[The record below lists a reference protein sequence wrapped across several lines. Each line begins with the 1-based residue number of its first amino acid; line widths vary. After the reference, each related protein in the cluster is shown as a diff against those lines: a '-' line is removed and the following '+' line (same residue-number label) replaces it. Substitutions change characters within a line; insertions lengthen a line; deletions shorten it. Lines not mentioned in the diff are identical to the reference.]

1 MIEYFN
7 ELMSYFWF
15 SSLFKIL
22 LGALL
27 TGIIGLER
35 SSLNKPAGFGT
46 HAIIGTTAV
55 LVVLLSEY
63 MSMTDSLVDMSRIPA
78 QLLSG
83 IGFIGAGT
91 ILRNGLNVKGVTTAA
106 GILAVTCIGMAVGA
120 GFYFGAIVVTII
132 VFLTL
137 AYSHTI
143 SDKFGRFTLLDL
155 DITIKENVT
164 ETMSEIEKYLN
175 KKKVEIRSIKRSGKS
190 STRSEEELIEIMG
203 SFSSINLDNNK
214 IIQDIIAIENVSS
227 VTISGD

>member
-1 MIEYFN
+1 MIEIFS
-7 ELMSYFWF
+7 ELMELFWF
-15 SSLFKIL
+15 QSLIKIL

-63 MSMTDSLVDMSRIPA
+63 MSVYNNVDMSRIPA

-106 GILAVTCIGMAVGA
+106 GILSVTVIGMSVGA
-120 GFYFGAIVVTII
+120 GIYIGAVLVTLL
-132 VFLTL
+132 VYLTL
-137 AYSHTI
+137 AYSHKI
-143 SDKFGRFTLLDL
+143 SDKFERFTVLALE
-155 DITIKENVT
+155 IKINEHPQ
-164 ETMSEIEKYLN
+164 ETLEQIEKYLN
-175 KKKVEIRSIKRSGKS
+175 NKKVEIKGIKRPNKDDKPNHGE
-190 STRSEEELIEIMG
+190 TIEIYG
-203 SFSSINLDNNK
+203 NFDSRYTKLNT
-214 IIQDIIAIENVSS
+214 IISDLIAMEHISE
-227 VTISGD
+227 VTNAEE

>member
-1 MIEYFN
+1 MLEIFSN
-7 ELMSYFWF
+7 LMDMFWF
-15 SSLFKIL
+15 ESLFKIL

-27 TGIIGLER
+27 TGLIGLER

-55 LVVLLSEY
+55 LVVLLSEH
-63 MSMTDSLVDMSRIPA
+63 MSLVNNVDMSRIPA

-120 GFYFGAIVVTII
+120 GFYFGAIIVTII

-137 AYSHTI
+137 AYSHNI
-143 SDKFGRFTLLDL
+143 SDKFGRFTTLDL
-155 DITIKENVT
+155 DIKISGNIKET
-164 ETMSEIEKYLN
+164 LTEIEFYLN
-175 KKKVEIRSIKRSGKS
+175 KKNVEIKGIKRLEKQSKNKE
-190 STRSEEELIEIMG
+190 SELVEILG
-203 SFSSINLDNNK
+203 SFNSLNLNLNK
-214 IIQDIIAIENVSS
+214 IISDIAAIDNVVE
-227 VTISGD
+227 VTTSED

>member
-1 MIEYFN
+1 MIEAFS
-7 ELMSYFWF
+7 ELMELFWF
-15 SSLFKIL
+15 QALIKIL

-63 MSMTDSLVDMSRIPA
+63 MSVYNNVDMSRIPA

-106 GILAVTCIGMAVGA
+106 GILAVTVIGMSVGA
-120 GFYFGAIVVTII
+120 GFYFGAVLVTLL
-132 VFLTL
+132 VYLTL
-137 AYSHTI
+137 AYSHKI
-143 SDKFGRFTLLDL
+143 SDKFERFTVLSLE
-155 DITIKENVT
+155 IKINEHPQ
-164 ETMSEIEKYLN
+164 ETLEQIEKYLN
-175 KKKVEIRSIKRSGKS
+175 NKKVEIKGIKRPNKDDKPNHG
-190 STRSEEELIEIMG
+190 EVIEIYG
-203 SFSSINLDNNK
+203 NFDSRFTKLNT
-214 IIQDIIAIENVSS
+214 IIGDLIAMEHISE
-227 VTISGD
+227 VTNAEE

>member
-1 MIEYFN
+1 MTWYEIIFR
-7 ELMSYFWF
+7 
-15 SSLFKIL
+15 LFLAIIL
-22 LGALL
+22 S
-27 TGIIGLER
+27 GIIGLER

-63 MSMTDSLVDMSRIPA
+63 MAMTDSLVDMSRIPA

-120 GFYFGAIVVTII
+120 GFYFGAIIVTII

-137 AYSHTI
+137 AYSHKI
-143 SDKFGRFTLLDL
+143 SDKFERYNVL
-155 DITIKENVT
+155 DIEIKINGHVS
-164 ETMSEIEKYLN
+164 ETLTEIEKYLN
-175 KKKVEIRSIKRSGKS
+175 NKKVELKGIKRPNKDEKELTAETVEILGTYEARYLKINNLISDLIAMEHVTEVS
-190 STRSEEELIEIMG
+190 NAEE
-203 SFSSINLDNNK
+203 
-214 IIQDIIAIENVSS
+214 
-227 VTISGD
+227 